1 MAKKNTGLGRGL
13 DALLDDLDL
22 TLDAPQ
28 NNGVLTV
35 SVYDVDTNPDQPRK
49 TFDPE
54 KLKELASSLKRHGVV
69 QPLLV
74 RKNGARYTIVAGERR
89 FRAAKLANLSTV
101 PVVLTE
107 ADDDTLMELSLVE
120 NIQRENLNPIEEA
133 AALKLLMQQHD
144 LTQEEVSERI
154 GKSRPA
160 IANAL
165 RLLTLSKPVQT
176 LVKEGKLSAGHGKM
190 LAGVADKKLQ
200 ESLANACVEND
211 WSVRRLEDEL
221 RFASMRKKP
230 KPAPKEPS
238 AELRSALHQMRAQLG
253 TKVALQ
259 GSEEKGKLI
268 IHYYSRDDLDRI
280 YRAIVGEEE

>member
-1 MAKKNTGLGRGL
+1 MAKKQMGLGRGL
-13 DALLDDLDL
+13 DALLDDLDEKL
-22 TLDAPQ
+22 PE
-28 NNGVLTV
+28 NGGTLTV
-35 SVYDVDTNPDQPRK
+35 SLYDIDTNPDQPRK

-54 KLKELASSLKRHGVV
+54 KLGELAASLKRHGVV

-74 RKNGARYTIVAGERR
+74 RKNGLRYTIVAGERR
-89 FRAAKLANLSTV
+89 FRAARLAGLKTV
-101 PVVLTE
+101 PVVLTD

-144 LTQEEVSERI
+144 LTQEEVSDRV

-176 LVKEGKLSAGHGKM
+176 LIKSGALSAGHGKM
-190 LAGVADKKLQ
+190 LAGVANAKLQ
-200 ESLANACVEND
+200 QELAEKCVKND

-221 RFASMRKKP
+221 RFAAMEKKP
-230 KPAPKEPS
+230 KRAAEEPS
-238 AELRSALHQMRAQLG
+238 AEVKAALHRMRSELG
-253 TKVALQ
+253 TKVQ
-259 GSEEKGKLI
+259 MEGSEEKGKLI
-268 IHYYSRDDLDRI
+268 IHYYSKDDLDRI
-280 YRAIVGEEE
+280 YRAIVGEEEE